1 MRNIYWLP
9 IAGALAMAGCKDQ
22 GPKLASSDQGGGAFD
37 STRQAPRPDGDQT
50 ATRLQHNAVEA
61 QRDAVLGPDGRAS
74 VPTEPAHKTAER
86 VQRDAKEGNLEQE
99 RSNEQA
105 QADFQKQDSMKAEQ
119 QTRTEAASSTQT
131 AVGTVAQA
139 SDAQIQL
146 KSGEA
151 DALQLA
157 VDPSTSIRLDGR
169 EVRGSQITEGSEVR
183 ASYKAVDG
191 KLTALRLD
199 VRSTGATTKKAVPD
213 KN

>member
-1 MRNIYWLP
+1 MKNIYWLP

-37 STRQAPRPDGDQT
+37 SAREAPRPDSDRT

-61 QRDAVLGPDGRAS
+61 QRDAVLGQDGRAA
-74 VPTEPAHKTAER
+74 VPMEPAHKTAER

-105 QADFQKQDSMKAEQ
+105 QATFQKLDSVKGEQ
-119 QTRTEAASSTQT
+119 QTREGAASTQT

-183 ASYKAVDG
+183 ASYRAVDG

-199 VRSTGATTKKAVPD
+199 VRSTGATTKKAVIE